1 MTKSWFAGV
10 DWGSQTHHACVLD
23 RDGRTVA
30 ERAFAHSG
38 EGLAAM
44 ASWFL
49 QCAGHAPANEIG
61 VAIEVPHGPVVESLL
76 ERGFAVHSINPK
88 QLDRFRDRFSTAG
101 AKDDRRD
108 ARVLAAAL
116 RTDPQCLCP
125 RQATDDAVVELREL
139 SRARGQLLDHAN
151 SLENQLRDQLW
162 RYYPQFLAAVK
173 GDVSAPFALALWQ
186 LAPTPAKARRVRETT
201 FANLLK
207 QHRIRR
213 LTAAELRDQLRVEPI
228 AARPSS
234 VQAAT
239 GRVRL
244 LTPVL
249 EAVNRQI
256 ADVERRLKSALH
268 ELENP
273 APDEDEAPTPQPTDA
288 AILRSLPGLGDL
300 GLATWLSEADEALQR
315 RDYEALRCL
324 SGVAPVTIKSGKKLI
339 VVRRLAANQRLNDAA
354 FHWGRVA
361 IQHDPVSR
369 TKYDAMKAQGKT
381 HGRAL
386 RQVVDRLLSVAC
398 AMLRDRTL
406 FDNCRNQQAVS
417 PRNQLAVA

>member
-1 MTKSWFAGV
+1 MTESWFAGV
-10 DWGSQTHHACVLD
+10 DWGSETHHACVLD

-30 ERAFAHSG
+30 EGAFAHSG
-38 EGLAAM
+38 KGLSAM
-44 ASWFL
+44 ASWLL
-49 QCAGHAPANEIG
+49 QCAGHAPAGEIG

-76 ERGFAVHSINPK
+76 ERGFAVYSINPK
-88 QLDRFRDRFSTAG
+88 QLDRFRDRFSVAG

-116 RTDPQCLCP
+116 RTDPQCLRR
-125 RQATDDAVVELREL
+125 RQASDDAIVELREL
-139 SRARGQLLDHAN
+139 SRARKQLLDHAN

-186 LAPTPAKARRVRETT
+186 LAPTPAKARRVREAS
-201 FANLLK
+201 FAKLLK

-213 LTAAELRDQLRVEPI
+213 LTATELRDQLRVEPI
-228 AARPSS
+228 AVRPSS

-239 GRVRL
+239 DRVRL

-249 EAVNRQI
+249 EAVKRQI
-256 ADVERRLKSALH
+256 ADAERRLKRMLH
-268 ELENP
+268 ELE
-273 APDEDEAPTPQPTDA
+273 DETPKDDERQPPQPSDA
-288 AILRSLPGLGDL
+288 AILRSLPGLGAF
-300 GLATWLSEADEALQR
+300 GLATFLSEADEALRR
-315 RDYEALRCL
+315 RDREALRCL
-324 SGVAPVTIKSGKKLI
+324 SGVAPVTVKSGKKLI
-339 VVRRLAANQRLNDAA
+339 VMRRLAANQRLNDAA

-406 FDNCRNQQAVS
+406 FDTSRNQAI
-417 PRNQLAVA
+417 AA